1 MFYSR
6 GLSLIEVL
14 ISLLIVSTLSLN
26 LLEYN
31 WLLVKKS
38 QQVAKYVNAV
48 IHMNNIIE
56 NRKSGFSDYV
66 LDPLQYQLKVLQT
79 RERVIV
85 EIQWP
90 CQQAI
95 GCFNHILHSEVIL

>member
-1 MFYSR
+1 MSHCR

-14 ISLLIVSTLSLN
+14 ISLMIVSTLSLN

-38 QQVAKYVNAV
+38 QQIAKQVNAV
-48 IHMNNIIE
+48 IHVDNIIE
-56 NRKSGFSDYV
+56 TRKSGVVNYAV
-66 LDPLQYQLKVLQT
+66 DPLEYELKVLQT
-79 RERVIV
+79 KKRVIV
-85 EIQWP
+85 DIQWP

-95 GCFNHILHSEVIL
+95 GCFNHELHSEVIL

>member
-1 MFYSR
+1 MPHCH

-38 QQVAKYVNAV
+38 QQVAKHVNAV
-48 IHMNNIIE
+48 IHMSNIIE
-56 NRKSGFSDYV
+56 SRKSSVSDYV
-66 LDPLQYQLKVLQT
+66 VDPLQYQLKVLQT
-79 RERVIV
+79 RGRLIV
-85 EIQWP
+85 DIQWP
-90 CQQAI
+90 CQQVI
-95 GCFNHILHSEVIL
+95 GCLNHALHSEVIL

>member
-1 MFYSR
+1 MSNCR

-38 QQVAKYVNAV
+38 QQMAKHVNAV
-48 IHMNNIIE
+48 IHINNIIE
-56 NRKSGFSDYV
+56 SRKSGVSDYRV
-66 LDPLQYQLKVLQT
+66 DPLQYQFKVLQT
-79 RERVIV
+79 RERITVD
-85 EIQWP
+85 IQWA

-95 GCFNHILHSEVIL
+95 GCFNYILHSEVIL